1 VSVAALDEDVLAQ
14 LREHV
19 LTPERIERVVPRA
32 IELHTASPG
41 DTEAQQHA
49 LRAEVRGLDRE
60 LTEFTRAVAA
70 GASDIPALVAAMR
83 ATQRRRDEAAA
94 RLEHL
99 DGLDRAAAD
108 WDRRGLAGEL
118 QARLREWQHVLVGQP
133 VQGRQ
138 ILQRLLVGRLVVTS
152 QEDARGRATAHAWA
166 GEASYGRLLAG
177 IVGVQAVGGPSE
189 PACYDERQ

>member
-1 VSVAALDEDVLAQ
+1 
-14 LREHV
+14 V
-19 LTPERIERVVPRA
+19 LTPERIERVVHRA

-41 DTEAQQHA
+41 NTEAQQRA
-49 LRAEVRGLDRE
+49 LRAEVRGPDRE
-60 LTEFTRAVAA
+60 LAEFTRAVAA

-94 RLEHL
+94 RLERL
-99 DGLDRAAAD
+99 DGLDRAAED

-118 QARLREWQHVLVGQP
+118 QARLREWQPVLVGQP

-138 ILQRLLVGRLVVTS
+138 ILRRLLVGRLVVTP

-166 GEASYGRLLAG
+166 GEASYGRLSAG